1 MKKMSKLLNR
11 MLLILGGI
19 LLVIFLGGLIGGNE
33 KPKEDEALKAN
44 VPLFMTIAEKHLSKL
59 YGIADPQVETK
70 DLRVVKLPTTDEL
83 AETGKKLENMT
94 SGYGKFEFEN
104 KLYNFDLLYDM
115 EDGSDKYTIIYLRSD
130 YDETKEI
137 NLKLKS
143 DE

>member
-1 MKKMSKLLNR
+1 MKKISKILNR
-11 MLLILGGI
+11 LLII
-19 LLVIFLGGLIGGNE
+19 LIGLIAIVFIGGSVGGNE

-44 VPLFMTIAEKHLSKL
+44 VPMFMTIAEKHLSKL
-59 YGIADPQVETK
+59 YGIVDPQVETK

-83 AETGKKLENMT
+83 AETGQKLENMT
-94 SGYGKFEFEN
+94 SGYGKFKFEN